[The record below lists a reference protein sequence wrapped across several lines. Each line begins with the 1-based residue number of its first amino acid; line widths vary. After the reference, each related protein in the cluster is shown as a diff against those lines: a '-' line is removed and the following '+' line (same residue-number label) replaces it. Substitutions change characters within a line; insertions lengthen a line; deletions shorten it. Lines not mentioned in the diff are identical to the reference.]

1 MNLNLK
7 ANSPITFDEKVVVIT
22 GAGNGLGKAHAEY
35 FAALGAK
42 LVVNDL
48 GGDISGKTEG
58 QQNIAELVVQSIKDS
73 GGEAIANNDSVVD
86 GEKIIEQA
94 LDVYGRVDVL
104 INNAGILR
112 DKSFHKMSKDDWMQV
127 QDVHLN
133 GAFAMCHA
141 AWPHFRTQQY
151 GRIIFTLS
159 AAGLYGNFG
168 QANYSAA
175 KMGMLGL
182 MNTLAIEG
190 ASKNIH
196 ANAIAPL
203 VDSRMLE
210 SFLDEN
216 TRSALKPQAVSAL
229 AAFLSHETCEENG
242 SIFEAGGNWYGK
254 LNYQRSNGLFIKQG
268 DNVSA
273 DDIAS
278 NWQEITDMSQVH
290 YPENNAEAVSYILN
304 GMKTGMDQGGCTT
317 ETDTSI

>member
-7 ANSPITFDEKVVVIT
+7 ASSPITFDEKVVVIT

-48 GGDISGKTEG
+48 GGDISGKTAG